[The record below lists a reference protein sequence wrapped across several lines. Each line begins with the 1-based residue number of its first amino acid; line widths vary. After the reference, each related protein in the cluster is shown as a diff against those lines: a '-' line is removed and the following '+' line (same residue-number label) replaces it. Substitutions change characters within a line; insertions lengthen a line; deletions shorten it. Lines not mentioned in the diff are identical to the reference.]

1 MDGTSDLKG
10 TGSIDS
16 IEALRAI
23 YPAAKERSLLKQL
36 DRLDPVCRQFIGMAP
51 FCVIA
56 SGGAAGDLDASP
68 RGGAPGFIRVLDDH
82 TVLVPDALGNNRLD
96 TLTNVIETGRIGMIF
111 FVPGVDETLRINGT
125 ARLRN
130 DPALL
135 GQFSGE
141 RHPPRA
147 VIEVRVK
154 DAYLHCAK
162 ALMRSKLWDPATRVA
177 RSVLPSMS
185 QMIQAQTG
193 GKLPHVETQEEML
206 QRYAKEL

>member
-1 MDGTSDLKG
+1 LDGTSEPKG
-10 TGSIDS
+10 AGVIAS

-36 DRLDPVCRQFIGMAP
+36 DRLDPICRKFIGMAP

-56 SGGAAGDLDASP
+56 SSGAAGDLDASP
-68 RGGAPGFIRVLDDH
+68 RGGAPGFVRVVDDH
-82 TVLVPDALGNNRLD
+82 TMLVPDALGNNRLD
-96 TLTNVIETGRIGMIF
+96 TLTNVVETGRIGMIF

-162 ALMRSKLWDPATRVA
+162 ALMRSKLWDPTRRVE
-177 RSVLPSMS
+177 RGVLPSMS

-193 GKLPHVETQEEML
+193 GKLAHVETQDEML
-206 QRYAKEL
+206 ARYEKEL